1 MKHGIK
7 NGLKT
12 GLKAVCIAAAFIG
25 ASACVPATAAPAVV
39 KNDTAQ
45 QQSDKTSTAPVT
57 VAKPGDAD
65 DGVVSINTASAET
78 LAQAMNGVGLKKA
91 QSIVSYREEY
101 GPFKALE
108 QLQEVPGIGSAL
120 VERNLSHIK
129 L

>member
-1 MKHGIK
+1 MKTGMKGGIK
-7 NGLKT
+7 AL
-12 GLKAVCIAAAFIG
+12 CIAVAFIG
-25 ASACVPATAAPAVV
+25 ASACAPATAAPSVV

-45 QQSDKTSTAPVT
+45 QVDKTPSTPVT
-57 VAKPGDAD
+57 IAKPSDAD
-65 DGVVSINTASAET
+65 DGVVSINSASAEA

-101 GPFKALE
+101 GPFKTLE

-120 VERNLSHIK
+120 VQRNLSHIK

>member
-1 MKHGIK
+1 MKS
-7 NGLKT
+7 
-12 GLKAVCIAAAFIG
+12 GLKAMCIAVSLIAT
-25 ASACVPATAAPAVV
+25 SACIPATAAPAVV

-45 QQSDKTSTAPVT
+45 QHNDKTPVT
-57 VAKPGDAD
+57 PVTAAKPSDAD
-65 DGVVSINTASAET
+65 DGVVSINTGSAEA

-120 VERNLSHIK
+120 VERNLPHIK

>member
-1 MKHGIK
+1 M
-7 NGLKT
+7 KT
-12 GLKAVCIAAAFIG
+12 GIKAVCIAVALIG
-25 ASACVPATAAPAVV
+25 ASACTPATAAPAVV

-45 QQSDKTSTAPVT
+45 HSDKTPVT
-57 VAKPGDAD
+57 PVTTAKPSDAD
-65 DGVVSINTASAET
+65 DGVVSINTASAEA

>member
-1 MKHGIK
+1 MKPGMKSGI
-7 NGLKT
+7 
-12 GLKAVCIAAAFIG
+12 KAVCIAVALIG
-25 ASACVPATAAPAVV
+25 ASACSLASAAPAAV
-39 KNDTAQ
+39 KNEAAQ
-45 QQSDKTSTAPVT
+45 LHSDKTPTTPTTPVT
-57 VAKPGDAD
+57 TAKQGEAD
-65 DGVVSINTASAET
+65 DGVVSINTASAEA

>member
-1 MKHGIK
+1 MKTGIK
-7 NGLKT
+7 SGIQ
-12 GLKAVCIAAAFIG
+12 AVCIAVAFIG
-25 ASACVPATAAPAVV
+25 TSICTQALAAPVAV

-45 QQSDKTSTAPVT
+45 AQQRSDKTPVT
-57 VAKPGDAD
+57 PVATAKSSDAD
-65 DGVVSINTASAET
+65 DGVVSINTASAEA
-78 LAQAMNGVGLKKA
+78 LAKAMNGVGLKKA